1 MMRPSAM
8 ELGSDI
14 HLYLPDRRPSGHRLR
29 WASDFDNA
37 NREKSGWF
45 VACRGRLVLDAS
57 PCVVGAVLQI
67 PIGQSYHGLAVQRV
81 SLCAH
86 GRLPIGVRNEL
97 HLQVDSTLS
106 TVSNSDDLVA

>member
-14 HLYLPDRRPSGHRLR
+14 HLYLLDRRPSGHR
-29 WASDFDNA
+29 
-37 NREKSGWF
+37 REKSGWF

-57 PCVVGAVLQI
+57 PYVVGAVLQI
-67 PIGQSYHGLAVQRV
+67 PIGQSYQGLAVQRV

-97 HLQVDSTLS
+97 HLHVDSTLS